1 MTNAG
6 LSMSELLLVGLG
18 GAIGAGIRVWLRSVA
33 VHHLHGTWRVTLG
46 VNVVGSIVIG
56 LIAAPLIDRPMVRL
70 LMVPGVLGG
79 FTTFSGC
86 ALDAVIAVDERRW
99 WRAATILLGTL
110 VGCPLA
116 CLAVLRGVP
125 T

>member
-1 MTNAG
+1 
-6 LSMSELLLVGLG
+6 
-18 GAIGAGIRVWLRSVA
+18 

-46 VNVVGSIVIG
+46 VNLVGSIVIG

-116 CLAVLRGVP
+116 CLAVLRGVA

>member
-46 VNVVGSIVIG
+46 VNLVGSIVIG

-70 LMVPGVLGG
+70 LMVPG
-79 FTTFSGC
+79 GC

-116 CLAVLRGVP
+116 CLAVLRGVA